1 MDGLI
6 ENIKIAGIASC
17 VPRHTEDNMDY
28 GNVLGEKRVK
38 KQVKLTGIRKRHTS
52 RIEQRASDLAICAA
66 NDLLTKLDWKKDE
79 IGVLDLY
86 DSKSGLLNS
95 FYGNCV
101 TGAYGFTEGSNCF

>member
-38 KQVKLTGIRKRHTS
+38 KQVKLLGYERDIPAELNKEH
-52 RIEQRASDLAICAA
+52 RIWQFVQPMICLQ
-66 NDLLTKLDWKKDE
+66 N
-79 IGVLDLY
+79 
-86 DSKSGLLNS
+86 
-95 FYGNCV
+95 
-101 TGAYGFTEGSNCF
+101 

>member
-79 IGVLDLY
+79 IGVLIYMTQSPDYLIPSTAIALQERMGY
-86 DSKSGLLNS
+86 RRK
-95 FYGNCV
+95 
-101 TGAYGFTEGSNCF
+101 

>member
-38 KQVKLTGIRKRHTS
+38 KQVKLTGIRKRQFMNRPIQNRIQDKSQNADTECVILSNHCLILTNHT
-52 RIEQRASDLAICAA
+52 RHHIDIKILHA
-66 NDLLTKLDWKKDE
+66 
-79 IGVLDLY
+79 
-86 DSKSGLLNS
+86 
-95 FYGNCV
+95 
-101 TGAYGFTEGSNCF
+101 

>member
-52 RIEQRASDLAICAA
+52 RIEQRASDLAVCAA
-66 NDLLTKLDWKKDE
+66 NDLLTKLDWEKDDGLVKE
-79 IGVLDLY
+79 LEKFIYQKSEEQFNILVNRLRKDLY
-86 DSKSGLLNS
+86 K
-95 FYGNCV
+95 
-101 TGAYGFTEGSNCF
+101 